1 MFINKFGQ
9 VTNNS
14 SDLLLT
20 PEQEEFI
27 KSLLDNGKAT
37 SLSLRYGKAI
47 ANKIII
53 PSTIYDMTFNSIE
66 EAFKLLDS
74 LEYAAEHTDDFDSY
88 DANLI
93 QVLQYYLGNG
103 R

>member
-1 MFINKFGQ
+1 
-9 VTNNS
+9 
-14 SDLLLT
+14 
-20 PEQEEFI
+20 
-27 KSLLDNGKAT
+27 
-37 SLSLRYGKAI
+37 
-47 ANKIII
+47 
-53 PSTIYDMTFNSIE
+53 MTFNSIE

-88 DANLI
+88 DANLM